1 MTPYNPIKTS
11 ANGDWQEY
19 IRTHRTVDNTDDAG
33 EVELFGATNDLE
45 EYATQMS
52 LLIIDDDINVQ
63 RQAQESFSPYFAV
76 TQCAKNGK
84 EALELAR
91 QMRSNRGQTIG
102 PDIIILDLDMP
113 IMDGIAFA
121 EKWRHEN
128 PQQSYVIFTSYKGGQ
143 GRFFQ
148 RLTGGIVGMANH
160 LIPGRTVNKNSA
172 DGGGEYVLQSALIK
186 VAKSLYSLQGWKK
199 ISQPT

>member
-19 IRTHRTVDNTDDAG
+19 LRTHRTVDDAEDAG
-33 EVELFGATNDLE
+33 GIDLFGDSNDLE
-45 EYATQMS
+45 QYASTMT
-52 LLIIDDDINVQ
+52 LLIIDDDAPLQ
-63 RQAQESFSPYFAV
+63 RQIHDTFSAYFLN

-84 EALELAR
+84 EALDIAR

-128 PQQSYVIFTSYKGGQ
+128 PVQSYVIFTSYKGGQ

-148 RLTGGIVGMANH
+148 RLTGGVVGMANH
-160 LIPGRTVNKNSA
+160 LIPGRTVNKSV
-172 DGGGEYVLQSALIK
+172 DHGGGEFALQNALIN
-186 VAKSLYSLQGWKK
+186 VTRSLHSLQGWKDLGK
-199 ISQPT
+199 SR